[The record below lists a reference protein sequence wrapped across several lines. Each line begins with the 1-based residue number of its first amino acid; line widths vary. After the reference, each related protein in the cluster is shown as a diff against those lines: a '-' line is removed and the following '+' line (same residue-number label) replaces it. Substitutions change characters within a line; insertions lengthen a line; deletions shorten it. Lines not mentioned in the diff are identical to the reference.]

1 LRLLRLLVDEK
12 LSAGLPWP
20 ALRLGGFLGN
30 DTEGGADYE
39 QAVGDVVTGPWA
51 NSLRWASTR
60 RGPDFQG
67 ERLVLGCGTFERR
80 DFTVRLPPASA
91 GGVELAVE
99 LSTSCPGVM
108 NFPHDPRMAVSGE
121 GQTTIPREAASDQ
134 DMHVLATGR
143 HAPRIL
149 VVDDHATIAGLM
161 SQLLSQRG
169 YEVVTAADAE
179 QAAAEVRRQ
188 APDLILSDVKM
199 PGKSGYELCRELKAD
214 PATRL
219 IPFVLIT
226 GLSDSVDKVRGIEA
240 GADDFL
246 NKPVL
251 AEELT
256 ARVKSL
262 LRVKEFTDELET
274 ADSVLCTLGLAVESR
289 DPYTEGHCERLAA
302 RAADLGRHL
311 GLDTDSI
318 VALRRG
324 GYLHDLGKIAVPDA
338 ILKKGTDLT
347 LQEWEI
353 MKVHPVTGENICKPL
368 KSLRLVL
375 PIIRHHHEHAD
386 GSGYPDGLRSG
397 EIPLLSRVLQVV
409 DVYDALRT
417 ARPYKLA
424 LGHDEAAQTMREEAR
439 QGLWDAELVN
449 EFFSML
455 VEKRSVA

>member
-1 LRLLRLLVDEK
+1 MSV
-12 LSAGLPWP
+12 
-20 ALRLGGFLGN
+20 
-30 DTEGGADYE
+30 
-39 QAVGDVVTGPWA
+39 
-51 NSLRWASTR
+51 
-60 RGPDFQG
+60 
-67 ERLVLGCGTFERR
+67 
-80 DFTVRLPPASA
+80 
-91 GGVELAVE
+91 
-99 LSTSCPGVM
+99 
-108 NFPHDPRMAVSGE
+108 PHDSRPAVSGD
-121 GQTTIPREAASDQ
+121 GQTTSQRETGSDHYMTLLAMRRQAA
-134 DMHVLATGR
+134 
-143 HAPRIL
+143 RIL
-149 VVDDHATIAGLM
+149 VVDDHPMIAGLM
-161 SQLLSQRG
+161 SQLLTQRG
-169 YEVVTAADAE
+169 YDVVTAANAE
-179 QAAAEVRRQ
+179 QAEAEVRRR
-188 APDLILSDVKM
+188 APDLILSDVRM

-226 GLSDSVDKVRGIEA
+226 GLSDSSDKVRGIEA

-274 ADSVLCTLGLAVESR
+274 ADSVLCTLGLIVEGR

-302 RAADLGRHL
+302 YGVDLGRHL

-318 VALRRG
+318 LALRRG

-347 LQEWEI
+347 LAEWEI
-353 MKVHPVTGENICKPL
+353 MKRHPVTGENICKPL

-386 GSGYPDGLRSG
+386 GSGYPDGLRAG
-397 EIPLLSRVLQVV
+397 EIPLLPRVLQVV

-417 ARPYKLA
+417 ARPYKPA
-424 LGHDEAAQTMREEAR
+424 LGHDEAAQTMREKAR

-455 VEKRSVA
+455 AEKRSVA